1 MQGGPERFFHSGFRQ
16 LLSGCQ
22 AKDKMGLCTGPAGGR
37 RALGFVQDDRLTAAE
52 MQEAGQFVRVG
63 VARQPGGTAAHI
75 QRQRWPGE
83 EPARLAFTKERQR
96 LRHRDPKAELSAAGT
111 AEPPPLA
118 GRSDL
123 RDHFSALTMFLNSR
137 PRTSKLG

>member
-63 VARQPGGTAAHI
+63 VARQPGGAAAHI

-83 EPARLAFTKERQR
+83 EPARLALPKSASACGIVTPRQSFPR
-96 LRHRDPKAELSAAGT
+96 QALRNRCLWRGV
-111 AEPPPLA
+111 
-118 GRSDL
+118 
-123 RDHFSALTMFLNSR
+123 LTCVIISVR
-137 PRTSKLG
+137 